1 MGLPYPQV
9 RDCYTSTSDGLTRCF
24 AVDGEFFYFA
34 PLSARR
40 LFRIP
45 TSFLKIQPSAV
56 NPNAI
61 ILANQAVQDLGDTGS
76 HLNGLESD
84 DQGFIYLTAPGTF
97 SFVLLGSA

>member
-1 MGLPYPQV
+1 ME
-9 RDCYTSTSDGLTRCF
+9 
-24 AVDGEFFYFA
+24 DGELFYYA
-34 PLSARR
+34 PLAGRR

-76 HLNGLESD
+76 HLIGLESD
-84 DQGFIYLTAPGTF
+84 DQGFIYLSAPGAL
-97 SFVLLGSA
+97 SSSSAEQ